1 MKSLYSRFV
10 FMTVGIML
18 LSSIIGFLLTN
29 VYYQVKL
36 KPYNSEKILK
46 YAEEVKSLYEKQSEE
61 NQEAYLQSIAKL
73 GYEIYIV
80 DDQKNGKRIGNA
92 FRKTTISDDTIRKVL
107 NGETFNGVSTYPTRL
122 FITGFF
128 DNELI
133 NSVGVPL
140 KHGDKQYALFI
151 RPDIQNQ
158 FGEMRIFLAVLLGF
172 IVLLSIIFIAIAAG
186 YIVRPIRKFTNATQ
200 KIASGEYEIELDVKR
215 KDEIGTL
222 LSIAGALLSPS
233 KGDIYIREQNITKL
247 SEKEMTDIRLKK
259 IGFIFQFANL
269 VPYLNVKEQLLY
281 IAKLKKENKQE
292 SEKRADHL
300 LAAFGLG
307 ERKNHYPNQLSGGE
321 KQRVAIARAFMN
333 NPDLILADE
342 PTASLDSKRAR
353 EVVEM
358 MKREVKESQKAAIMI
373 THDERMLDVCD
384 RILTL
389 RDGQLI

>member
-1 MKSLYSRFV
+1 MTSLLKLDKVSK
-10 FMTVGIML
+10 
-18 LSSIIGFLLTN
+18 
-29 VYYQVKL
+29 VYGEG
-36 KPYNSEKILK
+36 NT
-46 YAEEVKSLYEKQSEE
+46 EV
-61 NQEAYLQSIAKL
+61 
-73 GYEIYIV
+73 
-80 DDQKNGKRIGNA
+80 
-92 FRKTTISDDTIRKVL
+92 T
-107 NGETFNGVSTYPTRL
+107 
-122 FITGFF
+122 
-128 DNELI
+128 
-133 NSVGVPL
+133 
-140 KHGDKQYALFI
+140 ALH
-151 RPDIQNQ
+151 P
-158 FGEMRIFLAVLLGF
+158 M
-172 IVLLSIIFIAIAAG
+172 S
-186 YIVRPIRKFTNATQ
+186 
-200 KIASGEYEIELDVKR
+200 LDVKAG
-215 KDEIGTL
+215 EFIGIVGPSGSGKSTL

-281 IAKLKKENKQE
+281 IANLKKENKQE

>member
-1 MKSLYSRFV
+1 MTSLLKLDKVSK
-10 FMTVGIML
+10 
-18 LSSIIGFLLTN
+18 
-29 VYYQVKL
+29 VYGEG
-36 KPYNSEKILK
+36 NT
-46 YAEEVKSLYEKQSEE
+46 EV
-61 NQEAYLQSIAKL
+61 
-73 GYEIYIV
+73 
-80 DDQKNGKRIGNA
+80 
-92 FRKTTISDDTIRKVL
+92 T
-107 NGETFNGVSTYPTRL
+107 
-122 FITGFF
+122 
-128 DNELI
+128 
-133 NSVGVPL
+133 
-140 KHGDKQYALFI
+140 ALH
-151 RPDIQNQ
+151 P
-158 FGEMRIFLAVLLGF
+158 M
-172 IVLLSIIFIAIAAG
+172 S
-186 YIVRPIRKFTNATQ
+186 
-200 KIASGEYEIELDVKR
+200 LDVKAG
-215 KDEIGTL
+215 EFIGIVGPSGSGKSTL

-233 KGDIYIREQNITKL
+233 KGDIYIREKNITKL

-281 IAKLKKENKQE
+281 IAKLKKEDKQE

-307 ERKNHYPNQLSGGE
+307 ERKKHYPNQLSGGE

-389 RDGQLI
+389 RDGKLIQN

>member
-1 MKSLYSRFV
+1 MTSL
-10 FMTVGIML
+10 L
-18 LSSIIGFLLTN
+18 KLDN
-29 VYYQVKL
+29 VSKVYGEG
-36 KPYNSEKILK
+36 NT
-46 YAEEVKSLYEKQSEE
+46 EVTALHP
-61 NQEAYLQSIAKL
+61 
-73 GYEIYIV
+73 
-80 DDQKNGKRIGNA
+80 
-92 FRKTTISDDTIRKVL
+92 IS
-107 NGETFNGVSTYPTRL
+107 
-122 FITGFF
+122 
-128 DNELI
+128 
-133 NSVGVPL
+133 
-140 KHGDKQYALFI
+140 
-151 RPDIQNQ
+151 
-158 FGEMRIFLAVLLGF
+158 
-172 IVLLSIIFIAIAAG
+172 
-186 YIVRPIRKFTNATQ
+186 
-200 KIASGEYEIELDVKR
+200 LDVKAG
-215 KDEIGTL
+215 EFIGIVGPSGSGKSTL

-233 KGDIYIREQNITKL
+233 KGDIYIREQNITQL

-281 IAKLKKENKQE
+281 IAKLKKDNKQG

>member
-1 MKSLYSRFV
+1 MTSLLKLDKVSK
-10 FMTVGIML
+10 
-18 LSSIIGFLLTN
+18 
-29 VYYQVKL
+29 VYGEG
-36 KPYNSEKILK
+36 NT
-46 YAEEVKSLYEKQSEE
+46 EVTALHP
-61 NQEAYLQSIAKL
+61 
-73 GYEIYIV
+73 
-80 DDQKNGKRIGNA
+80 
-92 FRKTTISDDTIRKVL
+92 IS
-107 NGETFNGVSTYPTRL
+107 
-122 FITGFF
+122 
-128 DNELI
+128 
-133 NSVGVPL
+133 
-140 KHGDKQYALFI
+140 
-151 RPDIQNQ
+151 
-158 FGEMRIFLAVLLGF
+158 
-172 IVLLSIIFIAIAAG
+172 
-186 YIVRPIRKFTNATQ
+186 
-200 KIASGEYEIELDVKR
+200 LDVKAG
-215 KDEIGTL
+215 EFIGIVGPSGSGKSTL

-373 THDERMLDVCD
+373 THDELS
-384 RILTL
+384 
-389 RDGQLI
+389 LIHI

>member
-1 MKSLYSRFV
+1 MTSLLKLDKVSK
-10 FMTVGIML
+10 
-18 LSSIIGFLLTN
+18 
-29 VYYQVKL
+29 VYGEG
-36 KPYNSEKILK
+36 NT
-46 YAEEVKSLYEKQSEE
+46 EV
-61 NQEAYLQSIAKL
+61 
-73 GYEIYIV
+73 
-80 DDQKNGKRIGNA
+80 
-92 FRKTTISDDTIRKVL
+92 T
-107 NGETFNGVSTYPTRL
+107 
-122 FITGFF
+122 
-128 DNELI
+128 
-133 NSVGVPL
+133 
-140 KHGDKQYALFI
+140 ALH
-151 RPDIQNQ
+151 P
-158 FGEMRIFLAVLLGF
+158 M
-172 IVLLSIIFIAIAAG
+172 S
-186 YIVRPIRKFTNATQ
+186 
-200 KIASGEYEIELDVKR
+200 LDVKAG
-215 KDEIGTL
+215 EFIGIVGPSGSGKSTL

-292 SEKRADHL
+292 SEKRANHL
-300 LAAFGLG
+300 LAAFGLS
-307 ERKNHYPNQLSGGE
+307 ERKTHYPNQLSGGE
-321 KQRVAIARAFMN
+321 KQRVAITRAFMN

>member
-1 MKSLYSRFV
+1 MTSLLKLDKVSK
-10 FMTVGIML
+10 
-18 LSSIIGFLLTN
+18 
-29 VYYQVKL
+29 VYGEG
-36 KPYNSEKILK
+36 NT
-46 YAEEVKSLYEKQSEE
+46 EVTALHP
-61 NQEAYLQSIAKL
+61 
-73 GYEIYIV
+73 
-80 DDQKNGKRIGNA
+80 
-92 FRKTTISDDTIRKVL
+92 IS
-107 NGETFNGVSTYPTRL
+107 
-122 FITGFF
+122 
-128 DNELI
+128 
-133 NSVGVPL
+133 
-140 KHGDKQYALFI
+140 
-151 RPDIQNQ
+151 
-158 FGEMRIFLAVLLGF
+158 
-172 IVLLSIIFIAIAAG
+172 
-186 YIVRPIRKFTNATQ
+186 
-200 KIASGEYEIELDVKR
+200 LDVKAG
-215 KDEIGTL
+215 EFIGIVGPSGSGKSTL

-233 KGDIYIREQNITKL
+233 KGDIYIRDQNITQL

-281 IAKLKKENKQE
+281 IAKLKKESKQE

>member
-1 MKSLYSRFV
+1 MTSLLKLDKVSK
-10 FMTVGIML
+10 
-18 LSSIIGFLLTN
+18 
-29 VYYQVKL
+29 VYGEG
-36 KPYNSEKILK
+36 NT
-46 YAEEVKSLYEKQSEE
+46 EV
-61 NQEAYLQSIAKL
+61 
-73 GYEIYIV
+73 
-80 DDQKNGKRIGNA
+80 
-92 FRKTTISDDTIRKVL
+92 T
-107 NGETFNGVSTYPTRL
+107 
-122 FITGFF
+122 
-128 DNELI
+128 
-133 NSVGVPL
+133 
-140 KHGDKQYALFI
+140 ALH
-151 RPDIQNQ
+151 P
-158 FGEMRIFLAVLLGF
+158 M
-172 IVLLSIIFIAIAAG
+172 S
-186 YIVRPIRKFTNATQ
+186 
-200 KIASGEYEIELDVKR
+200 LDVKAG
-215 KDEIGTL
+215 EFIGIVGPSGSGKSTL

-233 KGDIYIREQNITKL
+233 KGDIYIREQNITQL

-281 IAKLKKENKQE
+281 IAKLKKESKQE

-389 RDGQLI
+389 RDGKLV

>member
-1 MKSLYSRFV
+1 MTSLLKLDKVSK
-10 FMTVGIML
+10 
-18 LSSIIGFLLTN
+18 
-29 VYYQVKL
+29 VYGEG
-36 KPYNSEKILK
+36 NT
-46 YAEEVKSLYEKQSEE
+46 EV
-61 NQEAYLQSIAKL
+61 
-73 GYEIYIV
+73 
-80 DDQKNGKRIGNA
+80 
-92 FRKTTISDDTIRKVL
+92 T
-107 NGETFNGVSTYPTRL
+107 
-122 FITGFF
+122 
-128 DNELI
+128 
-133 NSVGVPL
+133 
-140 KHGDKQYALFI
+140 ALH
-151 RPDIQNQ
+151 P
-158 FGEMRIFLAVLLGF
+158 M
-172 IVLLSIIFIAIAAG
+172 S
-186 YIVRPIRKFTNATQ
+186 
-200 KIASGEYEIELDVKR
+200 LDVKAG
-215 KDEIGTL
+215 EFIGIVGPSGSGKSTL

-247 SEKEMTDIRLKK
+247 SQKEMTDIRLKK

-300 LAAFGLG
+300 LAAFGLS
-307 ERKNHYPNQLSGGE
+307 ERKTHYPNQLSGGE
-321 KQRVAIARAFMN
+321 KQRVAITRAFMN

-389 RDGQLI
+389 RDGKLI

>member
-1 MKSLYSRFV
+1 MTSLLKLDKVSK
-10 FMTVGIML
+10 
-18 LSSIIGFLLTN
+18 
-29 VYYQVKL
+29 VYGEG
-36 KPYNSEKILK
+36 NT
-46 YAEEVKSLYEKQSEE
+46 EV
-61 NQEAYLQSIAKL
+61 
-73 GYEIYIV
+73 
-80 DDQKNGKRIGNA
+80 
-92 FRKTTISDDTIRKVL
+92 T
-107 NGETFNGVSTYPTRL
+107 
-122 FITGFF
+122 
-128 DNELI
+128 
-133 NSVGVPL
+133 
-140 KHGDKQYALFI
+140 ALH
-151 RPDIQNQ
+151 P
-158 FGEMRIFLAVLLGF
+158 M
-172 IVLLSIIFIAIAAG
+172 S
-186 YIVRPIRKFTNATQ
+186 
-200 KIASGEYEIELDVKR
+200 LDVKAG
-215 KDEIGTL
+215 EFIGIVGPSGSGKSTL

-247 SEKEMTDIRLKK
+247 SQKEMTDIRLKK

-321 KQRVAIARAFMN
+321 KQRVAITRAFMN

-389 RDGQLI
+389 RDGKLV

>member
-1 MKSLYSRFV
+1 MTSLLKLDKVSK
-10 FMTVGIML
+10 
-18 LSSIIGFLLTN
+18 
-29 VYYQVKL
+29 VYGEG
-36 KPYNSEKILK
+36 NT
-46 YAEEVKSLYEKQSEE
+46 EVTALHP
-61 NQEAYLQSIAKL
+61 
-73 GYEIYIV
+73 
-80 DDQKNGKRIGNA
+80 
-92 FRKTTISDDTIRKVL
+92 IS
-107 NGETFNGVSTYPTRL
+107 
-122 FITGFF
+122 
-128 DNELI
+128 
-133 NSVGVPL
+133 
-140 KHGDKQYALFI
+140 
-151 RPDIQNQ
+151 
-158 FGEMRIFLAVLLGF
+158 
-172 IVLLSIIFIAIAAG
+172 
-186 YIVRPIRKFTNATQ
+186 
-200 KIASGEYEIELDVKR
+200 LDVKAG
-215 KDEIGTL
+215 EFIGIVGPSGSGKSTL

-389 RDGQLI
+389 RDGQLIQN

>member
-1 MKSLYSRFV
+1 MTSLLKLDKVSK
-10 FMTVGIML
+10 
-18 LSSIIGFLLTN
+18 
-29 VYYQVKL
+29 VYGEG
-36 KPYNSEKILK
+36 NT
-46 YAEEVKSLYEKQSEE
+46 EV
-61 NQEAYLQSIAKL
+61 
-73 GYEIYIV
+73 
-80 DDQKNGKRIGNA
+80 
-92 FRKTTISDDTIRKVL
+92 T
-107 NGETFNGVSTYPTRL
+107 
-122 FITGFF
+122 
-128 DNELI
+128 
-133 NSVGVPL
+133 
-140 KHGDKQYALFI
+140 ALH
-151 RPDIQNQ
+151 P
-158 FGEMRIFLAVLLGF
+158 M
-172 IVLLSIIFIAIAAG
+172 S
-186 YIVRPIRKFTNATQ
+186 
-200 KIASGEYEIELDVKR
+200 LDVKAG
-215 KDEIGTL
+215 EFIGIVGPSGSGKSTL

-281 IAKLKKENKQE
+281 IAKLKKENKRE

>member
-1 MKSLYSRFV
+1 MTSLLKLDKVSK
-10 FMTVGIML
+10 
-18 LSSIIGFLLTN
+18 
-29 VYYQVKL
+29 VYGEG
-36 KPYNSEKILK
+36 NT
-46 YAEEVKSLYEKQSEE
+46 EVTALHP
-61 NQEAYLQSIAKL
+61 
-73 GYEIYIV
+73 
-80 DDQKNGKRIGNA
+80 
-92 FRKTTISDDTIRKVL
+92 IS
-107 NGETFNGVSTYPTRL
+107 
-122 FITGFF
+122 
-128 DNELI
+128 
-133 NSVGVPL
+133 
-140 KHGDKQYALFI
+140 
-151 RPDIQNQ
+151 
-158 FGEMRIFLAVLLGF
+158 
-172 IVLLSIIFIAIAAG
+172 
-186 YIVRPIRKFTNATQ
+186 
-200 KIASGEYEIELDVKR
+200 LDVKAG
-215 KDEIGTL
+215 EFIGIVGPSGSGKSTL

-233 KGDIYIREQNITKL
+233 KGDIYIREQNITQL

-281 IAKLKKENKQE
+281 IAKLKKESKQE

-384 RILTL
+384 RILKL

>member
-1 MKSLYSRFV
+1 MTSLLKLDKVSK
-10 FMTVGIML
+10 
-18 LSSIIGFLLTN
+18 
-29 VYYQVKL
+29 VYGEG
-36 KPYNSEKILK
+36 NT
-46 YAEEVKSLYEKQSEE
+46 EV
-61 NQEAYLQSIAKL
+61 
-73 GYEIYIV
+73 
-80 DDQKNGKRIGNA
+80 
-92 FRKTTISDDTIRKVL
+92 T
-107 NGETFNGVSTYPTRL
+107 
-122 FITGFF
+122 
-128 DNELI
+128 
-133 NSVGVPL
+133 
-140 KHGDKQYALFI
+140 ALH
-151 RPDIQNQ
+151 P
-158 FGEMRIFLAVLLGF
+158 M
-172 IVLLSIIFIAIAAG
+172 S
-186 YIVRPIRKFTNATQ
+186 
-200 KIASGEYEIELDVKR
+200 LDVKAG
-215 KDEIGTL
+215 EFIGIVGPSGSGKSTL

-358 MKREVKESQKAAIMI
+358 MKREVKESKKAAIMI

-384 RILTL
+384 RILML

>member
-1 MKSLYSRFV
+1 MTSLLKLDKVSK
-10 FMTVGIML
+10 
-18 LSSIIGFLLTN
+18 
-29 VYYQVKL
+29 VYGEG
-36 KPYNSEKILK
+36 NT
-46 YAEEVKSLYEKQSEE
+46 EV
-61 NQEAYLQSIAKL
+61 
-73 GYEIYIV
+73 
-80 DDQKNGKRIGNA
+80 
-92 FRKTTISDDTIRKVL
+92 T
-107 NGETFNGVSTYPTRL
+107 
-122 FITGFF
+122 
-128 DNELI
+128 
-133 NSVGVPL
+133 
-140 KHGDKQYALFI
+140 ALH
-151 RPDIQNQ
+151 P
-158 FGEMRIFLAVLLGF
+158 M
-172 IVLLSIIFIAIAAG
+172 S
-186 YIVRPIRKFTNATQ
+186 
-200 KIASGEYEIELDVKR
+200 LDVKAG
-215 KDEIGTL
+215 EFIGIVGPSGSGKSTL

-233 KGDIYIREQNITKL
+233 KGDIYIREKNITKL

-281 IAKLKKENKQE
+281 IAKLKKDNKQE

-307 ERKNHYPNQLSGGE
+307 ERKIHYPNQLSGGE

-389 RDGQLI
+389 RDGQLIQN

>member
-1 MKSLYSRFV
+1 MTSLLKLDKVSK
-10 FMTVGIML
+10 
-18 LSSIIGFLLTN
+18 
-29 VYYQVKL
+29 VYGEG
-36 KPYNSEKILK
+36 NT
-46 YAEEVKSLYEKQSEE
+46 EVTALHP
-61 NQEAYLQSIAKL
+61 
-73 GYEIYIV
+73 
-80 DDQKNGKRIGNA
+80 
-92 FRKTTISDDTIRKVL
+92 IS
-107 NGETFNGVSTYPTRL
+107 
-122 FITGFF
+122 
-128 DNELI
+128 
-133 NSVGVPL
+133 
-140 KHGDKQYALFI
+140 
-151 RPDIQNQ
+151 
-158 FGEMRIFLAVLLGF
+158 
-172 IVLLSIIFIAIAAG
+172 
-186 YIVRPIRKFTNATQ
+186 
-200 KIASGEYEIELDVKR
+200 LDVKAG
-215 KDEIGTL
+215 EFIGIVGPSGSGKSTL

-292 SEKRADHL
+292 SEKRANHL

>member
-1 MKSLYSRFV
+1 MTSLLKLDKVSK
-10 FMTVGIML
+10 
-18 LSSIIGFLLTN
+18 
-29 VYYQVKL
+29 VYGEG
-36 KPYNSEKILK
+36 NT
-46 YAEEVKSLYEKQSEE
+46 EV
-61 NQEAYLQSIAKL
+61 
-73 GYEIYIV
+73 
-80 DDQKNGKRIGNA
+80 
-92 FRKTTISDDTIRKVL
+92 T
-107 NGETFNGVSTYPTRL
+107 
-122 FITGFF
+122 
-128 DNELI
+128 
-133 NSVGVPL
+133 
-140 KHGDKQYALFI
+140 ALH
-151 RPDIQNQ
+151 P
-158 FGEMRIFLAVLLGF
+158 M
-172 IVLLSIIFIAIAAG
+172 S
-186 YIVRPIRKFTNATQ
+186 
-200 KIASGEYEIELDVKR
+200 LDVKAG
-215 KDEIGTL
+215 EFIGIVGPSGSGKSTL

-247 SEKEMTDIRLKK
+247 SEKEMTEIRLKK

-281 IAKLKKENKQE
+281 IAKLKKESKQE

>member
-1 MKSLYSRFV
+1 MTSLLKLDKVSK
-10 FMTVGIML
+10 
-18 LSSIIGFLLTN
+18 
-29 VYYQVKL
+29 VYG
-36 KPYNSEKILK
+36 
-46 YAEEVKSLYEKQSEE
+46 EE
-61 NQEAYLQSIAKL
+61 NTEVTALHP
-73 GYEIYIV
+73 
-80 DDQKNGKRIGNA
+80 
-92 FRKTTISDDTIRKVL
+92 IS
-107 NGETFNGVSTYPTRL
+107 
-122 FITGFF
+122 
-128 DNELI
+128 
-133 NSVGVPL
+133 
-140 KHGDKQYALFI
+140 
-151 RPDIQNQ
+151 
-158 FGEMRIFLAVLLGF
+158 
-172 IVLLSIIFIAIAAG
+172 
-186 YIVRPIRKFTNATQ
+186 
-200 KIASGEYEIELDVKR
+200 LDVKAG
-215 KDEIGTL
+215 EFIGIVGPSGSGKSTL

-281 IAKLKKENKQE
+281 IAKLKKESKQE

-373 THDERMLDVCD
+373 THDERMLNVCD

>member
-1 MKSLYSRFV
+1 MTSLLKLDKVSK
-10 FMTVGIML
+10 
-18 LSSIIGFLLTN
+18 
-29 VYYQVKL
+29 VYGEG
-36 KPYNSEKILK
+36 NT
-46 YAEEVKSLYEKQSEE
+46 EV
-61 NQEAYLQSIAKL
+61 
-73 GYEIYIV
+73 
-80 DDQKNGKRIGNA
+80 
-92 FRKTTISDDTIRKVL
+92 T
-107 NGETFNGVSTYPTRL
+107 
-122 FITGFF
+122 
-128 DNELI
+128 
-133 NSVGVPL
+133 
-140 KHGDKQYALFI
+140 ALH
-151 RPDIQNQ
+151 P
-158 FGEMRIFLAVLLGF
+158 M
-172 IVLLSIIFIAIAAG
+172 S
-186 YIVRPIRKFTNATQ
+186 
-200 KIASGEYEIELDVKR
+200 LDVKAG
-215 KDEIGTL
+215 EFIGIVGPSGSGKSTL

-389 RDGQLI
+389 RDGMLI

>member
-1 MKSLYSRFV
+1 MTSLLKLDKVSK
-10 FMTVGIML
+10 
-18 LSSIIGFLLTN
+18 
-29 VYYQVKL
+29 VYGEG
-36 KPYNSEKILK
+36 NT
-46 YAEEVKSLYEKQSEE
+46 EVTALHP
-61 NQEAYLQSIAKL
+61 
-73 GYEIYIV
+73 
-80 DDQKNGKRIGNA
+80 
-92 FRKTTISDDTIRKVL
+92 IS
-107 NGETFNGVSTYPTRL
+107 
-122 FITGFF
+122 
-128 DNELI
+128 
-133 NSVGVPL
+133 
-140 KHGDKQYALFI
+140 
-151 RPDIQNQ
+151 
-158 FGEMRIFLAVLLGF
+158 
-172 IVLLSIIFIAIAAG
+172 
-186 YIVRPIRKFTNATQ
+186 
-200 KIASGEYEIELDVKR
+200 LDVKAG
-215 KDEIGTL
+215 EFIGIVGPSGSGKSTL

-233 KGDIYIREQNITKL
+233 KGDIYIREQNITQL

-281 IAKLKKENKQE
+281 IAKLKKESKQE
-292 SEKRADHL
+292 SEKHADHL

>member
-1 MKSLYSRFV
+1 MTSLLKLDKVSK
-10 FMTVGIML
+10 
-18 LSSIIGFLLTN
+18 
-29 VYYQVKL
+29 VYG
-36 KPYNSEKILK
+36 EGDT
-46 YAEEVKSLYEKQSEE
+46 EVTALHP
-61 NQEAYLQSIAKL
+61 
-73 GYEIYIV
+73 
-80 DDQKNGKRIGNA
+80 
-92 FRKTTISDDTIRKVL
+92 IS
-107 NGETFNGVSTYPTRL
+107 
-122 FITGFF
+122 
-128 DNELI
+128 
-133 NSVGVPL
+133 
-140 KHGDKQYALFI
+140 
-151 RPDIQNQ
+151 
-158 FGEMRIFLAVLLGF
+158 
-172 IVLLSIIFIAIAAG
+172 
-186 YIVRPIRKFTNATQ
+186 
-200 KIASGEYEIELDVKR
+200 LDVKAG
-215 KDEIGTL
+215 EFIGIVGPSGSGKSTL

>member
-1 MKSLYSRFV
+1 MTSLLKLDKVSK
-10 FMTVGIML
+10 
-18 LSSIIGFLLTN
+18 
-29 VYYQVKL
+29 VYGEG
-36 KPYNSEKILK
+36 NT
-46 YAEEVKSLYEKQSEE
+46 EV
-61 NQEAYLQSIAKL
+61 
-73 GYEIYIV
+73 
-80 DDQKNGKRIGNA
+80 
-92 FRKTTISDDTIRKVL
+92 T
-107 NGETFNGVSTYPTRL
+107 
-122 FITGFF
+122 
-128 DNELI
+128 
-133 NSVGVPL
+133 
-140 KHGDKQYALFI
+140 ALH
-151 RPDIQNQ
+151 P
-158 FGEMRIFLAVLLGF
+158 M
-172 IVLLSIIFIAIAAG
+172 S
-186 YIVRPIRKFTNATQ
+186 
-200 KIASGEYEIELDVKR
+200 LDVKAG
-215 KDEIGTL
+215 EFIGIVGPSGSGKSTL

-281 IAKLKKENKQE
+281 IAKLKKESKQE
-292 SEKRADHL
+292 SEKRANHL

>member
-1 MKSLYSRFV
+1 MTSLLKLDKVSK
-10 FMTVGIML
+10 
-18 LSSIIGFLLTN
+18 
-29 VYYQVKL
+29 VYGEG
-36 KPYNSEKILK
+36 NT
-46 YAEEVKSLYEKQSEE
+46 EV
-61 NQEAYLQSIAKL
+61 IAL
-73 GYEIYIV
+73 HPM
-80 DDQKNGKRIGNA
+80 
-92 FRKTTISDDTIRKVL
+92 S
-107 NGETFNGVSTYPTRL
+107 
-122 FITGFF
+122 
-128 DNELI
+128 
-133 NSVGVPL
+133 
-140 KHGDKQYALFI
+140 
-151 RPDIQNQ
+151 
-158 FGEMRIFLAVLLGF
+158 
-172 IVLLSIIFIAIAAG
+172 
-186 YIVRPIRKFTNATQ
+186 
-200 KIASGEYEIELDVKR
+200 LDVKAG
-215 KDEIGTL
+215 EFIGIVGPSGSGKSTL

-281 IAKLKKENKQE
+281 IAKLKKESKQE
-292 SEKRADHL
+292 SGKRADHL

>member
-1 MKSLYSRFV
+1 MTSLLKLDKVSK
-10 FMTVGIML
+10 
-18 LSSIIGFLLTN
+18 
-29 VYYQVKL
+29 VYGEG
-36 KPYNSEKILK
+36 NT
-46 YAEEVKSLYEKQSEE
+46 EVTALHP
-61 NQEAYLQSIAKL
+61 
-73 GYEIYIV
+73 
-80 DDQKNGKRIGNA
+80 
-92 FRKTTISDDTIRKVL
+92 IS
-107 NGETFNGVSTYPTRL
+107 
-122 FITGFF
+122 
-128 DNELI
+128 
-133 NSVGVPL
+133 
-140 KHGDKQYALFI
+140 
-151 RPDIQNQ
+151 
-158 FGEMRIFLAVLLGF
+158 
-172 IVLLSIIFIAIAAG
+172 
-186 YIVRPIRKFTNATQ
+186 
-200 KIASGEYEIELDVKR
+200 LDVKAG
-215 KDEIGTL
+215 EFIGIVGPSGSGKSTL

-233 KGDIYIREQNITKL
+233 KGDIYIREQNITQL

-281 IAKLKKENKQE
+281 IAKLKKDNKQE

-358 MKREVKESQKAAIMI
+358 MKREVKESRKAAIMI

>member
-1 MKSLYSRFV
+1 MTSLLKLDKVSK
-10 FMTVGIML
+10 
-18 LSSIIGFLLTN
+18 
-29 VYYQVKL
+29 VYGEG
-36 KPYNSEKILK
+36 NT
-46 YAEEVKSLYEKQSEE
+46 EVTALHP
-61 NQEAYLQSIAKL
+61 
-73 GYEIYIV
+73 
-80 DDQKNGKRIGNA
+80 
-92 FRKTTISDDTIRKVL
+92 IS
-107 NGETFNGVSTYPTRL
+107 
-122 FITGFF
+122 
-128 DNELI
+128 
-133 NSVGVPL
+133 
-140 KHGDKQYALFI
+140 
-151 RPDIQNQ
+151 
-158 FGEMRIFLAVLLGF
+158 
-172 IVLLSIIFIAIAAG
+172 
-186 YIVRPIRKFTNATQ
+186 
-200 KIASGEYEIELDVKR
+200 LDVKAG
-215 KDEIGTL
+215 EFIGIVGPSGSGKSTL

-233 KGDIYIREQNITKL
+233 KGNIYIREQNITQL

-281 IAKLKKENKQE
+281 IAKLKKESKQE

>member
-1 MKSLYSRFV
+1 MTSLLKLDKVSKVYGEGNTEVTALHPMSLDLKAGEFIGIVGPSGSGKS
-10 FMTVGIML
+10 
-18 LSSIIGFLLTN
+18 
-29 VYYQVKL
+29 
-36 KPYNSEKILK
+36 
-46 YAEEVKSLYEKQSEE
+46 
-61 NQEAYLQSIAKL
+61 
-73 GYEIYIV
+73 
-80 DDQKNGKRIGNA
+80 
-92 FRKTTISDDTIRKVL
+92 
-107 NGETFNGVSTYPTRL
+107 
-122 FITGFF
+122 
-128 DNELI
+128 
-133 NSVGVPL
+133 
-140 KHGDKQYALFI
+140 
-151 RPDIQNQ
+151 
-158 FGEMRIFLAVLLGF
+158 
-172 IVLLSIIFIAIAAG
+172 
-186 YIVRPIRKFTNATQ
+186 
-200 KIASGEYEIELDVKR
+200 
-215 KDEIGTL
+215 TL

-281 IAKLKKENKQE
+281 IAKLKKDNKQE
-292 SEKRADHL
+292 SEKRTDHL

-307 ERKNHYPNQLSGGE
+307 ERKTHYPNQLSGGE

-389 RDGQLI
+389 RDGKLI